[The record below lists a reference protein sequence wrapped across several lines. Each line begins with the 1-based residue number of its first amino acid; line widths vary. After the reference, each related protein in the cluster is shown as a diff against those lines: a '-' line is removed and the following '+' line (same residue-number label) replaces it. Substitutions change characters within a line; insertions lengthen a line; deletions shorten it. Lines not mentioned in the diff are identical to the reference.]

1 MTDTP
6 VSTDVSTN
14 QMTIEEFVRLYD
26 TEGAFEII
34 DGEIKPMSPTVAG
47 HNYIAKIILAALI
60 KYEQQTGVG
69 EVFFETPYIQPDT
82 FDSQWV
88 KGSKVPDI
96 LFLFA
101 DRLRTYRDKTPDW
114 KAKPLI
120 LIPDVIVEVVSQ
132 NDLYSDI
139 AKKIAIY
146 QDEGVSLIWIV
157 DPQTEIISVH
167 TQDGNQST
175 KLTKDNV
182 LSGGDVLPRF
192 ELKLADIFA

>member
-34 DGEIKPMSPTVAG
+34 DGERKPVSPTVAG

-69 EVFFETPYIQPDT
+69 EVFFETPYIQLDT

-88 KGSKVPDI
+88 TGSKVPDI
-96 LFLFA
+96 LFVFA

-120 LIPDVIVEVVSQ
+120 IIPDVVVEVVSQ

-157 DPQTEIISVH
+157 DPQTENVTVH
-167 TQDGNQST
+167 TQDRNQST
-175 KLTKDNV
+175 QLTKTMV
-182 LSGGDVLPRF
+182 LQGGDLLPDF
-192 ELKLADIFA
+192 ELKLMDVFA